1 MRATLKALEEYLQ
14 DELDVLGGARI
25 TVYQDYA
32 YGVAAPY
39 VVLQAPSLDHHD
51 DESLSGP
58 QADEAGGTFTA
69 TCVHVNTDGA
79 RWVADRVRGVLSP
92 NLAPTVIPAESGFI
106 ETVWAG
112 PLGPVVVDRDVRL
125 PNTNQHPGVAIE
137 EYEFSSQPVDES

>member
-1 MRATLKALEEYLQ
+1 VRAALKAIAEHLQ
-14 DELDVLGGARI
+14 DELDLLGGARI
-25 TVYQDYA
+25 TVYEDYA

-58 QADEAGGTFTA
+58 SEGEAGGTFTV

-92 NLAPTVIPAESGFI
+92 SLAPTLIPADSHL
-106 ETVWAG
+106 ETLWAG

-137 EYEFSSQPVDES
+137 EYELSSQPADES